1 MIKYTTLIYIKENI
15 MGILTYHT
23 DTSIKKSYM
32 KKARVHKIH
41 LITIDKT
48 TNDKVHSKP
57 KLWVHVN
64 EVMLAA
70 K

>member
-1 MIKYTTLIYIKENI
+1 

-41 LITIDKT
+41 LITIIKT